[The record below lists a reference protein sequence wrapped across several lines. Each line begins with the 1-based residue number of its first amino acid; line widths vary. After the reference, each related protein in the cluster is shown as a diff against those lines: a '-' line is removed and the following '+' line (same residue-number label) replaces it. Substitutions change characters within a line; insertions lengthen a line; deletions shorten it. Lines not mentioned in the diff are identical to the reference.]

1 MGVGG
6 QGVCSLGL
14 LGRLKGVQWAVSSIL
29 PGISKTS
36 LASRKATRVVGPSI
50 WIPEKRVQSV
60 VIQRVLKR
68 VSWVVSYHI
77 GSVWPLV
84 KLKTFYKV
92 LVQDME
98 PGWGAVWV
106 DGLAYK
112 GLLDG
117 GQYLP
122 WCPQTTL
129 ASGKASGAVCS
140 SVEPRVGA
148 QSRVAGQTLRNVGV
162 FPLGHANYLTFILF

>member
-1 MGVGG
+1 M
-6 QGVCSLGL
+6 
-14 LGRLKGVQWAVSSIL
+14 SSVL
-29 PGISKTS
+29 PGIPKTS
-36 LASRKATRVVGPSI
+36 LASHKATRAVGPSI
-50 WIPEKRVQSV
+50 WIPEKRVQSGI
-60 VIQRVLKR
+60 IQRVFKR
-68 VSWVVSYHI
+68 VSWVVSYLI

-92 LVQDME
+92 LVRDME

-122 WCPQTTL
+122 WGP
-129 ASGKASGAVCS
+129 
-140 SVEPRVGA
+140 
-148 QSRVAGQTLRNVGV
+148 
-162 FPLGHANYLTFILF
+162 